1 MPISKGMAD
10 TDIRATL
17 QALAADAGVSLAA
30 LSRMIGRNDAYLQ
43 QFVQRGTPRVLA
55 EADRRQLAAFFGVPE
70 TRLGALPETGPM
82 LVPRLAVAAS
92 AGPGA
97 TVDDEVMIGVEA
109 IDRGIARRL
118 GLIDGAASVIRVRG
132 DSMAPGL
139 LSGDHLVVDQRDVRP
154 NARGGLYVIRIG
166 DALMVKR
173 VRAGV
178 GGLVATSDNPTAPP
192 VPDGFIAV
200 IGRVVWQMRLPS

>member
-1 MPISKGMAD
+1 MTD
-10 TDIRATL
+10 TGIRTAV
-17 QALAADAGVSLAA
+17 QALAAEAGVSLAA
-30 LSRMIGRNDAYLQ
+30 LSRMLGRNDAYLQ

-55 EADRRQLAAFFGVPE
+55 EADRRQLAEFFGVPE
-70 TRLGALPETGPM
+70 TRLGASPATGPM

-109 IDRGIARRL
+109 IDRGLARRL
-118 GLIDGAASVIRVRG
+118 GLRDGAASVIRVRG

-139 LSGDHLVVDQRDVRP
+139 LDGDHLVVDERDVRP
-154 NARGGLYVIRIG
+154 SARGGLYVIRIG
-166 DALMVKR
+166 EVLMVKR
-173 VRAGV
+173 VRAMADR
-178 GGLVATSDNPTAPP
+178 LVATSDNPAAPP
-192 VPDGFIAV
+192 LPEGAIAV

>member
-1 MPISKGMAD
+1 MAD
-10 TDIRATL
+10 MEIRAAL
-17 QALAADAGVSLAA
+17 QGLAAKAGVSLAA
-30 LSRMIGRNDAYLQ
+30 LSRMLGRNDAYLQ

-55 EADRRQLAAFFGVPE
+55 EADRRQLAEFFGVPE
-70 TRLGALPETGPM
+70 TRLGALPAIGPM

-109 IDRGIARRL
+109 IDRGLARRL
-118 GLIDGAASVIRVRG
+118 GLSEGAASVIRVRG

-139 LSGDHLVVDQRDVRP
+139 LEGDHLVVDERDIRP
-154 NARGGLYVIRIG
+154 GALGGLYVIRIG
-166 DALMVKR
+166 GALMVKR
-173 VRAGV
+173 VRMGDR
-178 GGLVATSDNPTAPP
+178 GLVVTSDNPTAPP
-192 VPDGFIAV
+192 VPDEPISV

>member
-17 QALAADAGVSLAA
+17 QALAANAGVSLAA

-55 EADRRQLAAFFGVPE
+55 EADRRQLAAFSECPRRGWALCPKPGRCWCPSGGRGVG
-70 TRLGALPETGPM
+70 GA
-82 LVPRLAVAAS
+82 
-92 AGPGA
+92 GA

-109 IDRGIARRL
+109 IDQGLARRL

-139 LSGDHLVVDQRDVRP
+139 LDGDHLVVDQRDVRP

-173 VRAGV
+173 LRAEAG
-178 GGLVATSDNPTAPP
+178 D
-192 VPDGFIAV
+192 
-200 IGRVVWQMRLPS
+200 